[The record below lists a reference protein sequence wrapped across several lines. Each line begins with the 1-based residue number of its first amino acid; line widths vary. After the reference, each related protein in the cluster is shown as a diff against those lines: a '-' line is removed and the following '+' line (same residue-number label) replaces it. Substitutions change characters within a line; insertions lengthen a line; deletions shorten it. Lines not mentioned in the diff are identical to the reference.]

1 MNSKLPEELPN
12 WVFDT
17 AFPFSFAWDSTGRII
32 HCGRSLER
40 FLVQPSVGRAVTDLF
55 CMTRPA
61 GLFDAEWLN
70 AHQSTLMLIDVLGTS
85 LMLRGQVIAIAAGGP
100 WLFAGS
106 PWLTSPEQLNTLGL
120 SMADFAP
127 HDSTVDMLYVVQTQ
141 RVGNR
146 ELKDLNHRLN
156 EQGKQLVEKEQQA
169 RKLALVAEK
178 TSGAVTITDQAGRI
192 EWVNDSFTAMTGWSL
207 EEIRGRK
214 PGAFLQGEHTDRTM
228 TAHMRDQV
236 AKGLGFTVEI
246 LNYRKNGTPFL
257 NCMEVQPVTAVS
269 GQVSHFIAHGSDV
282 TARKLKEI
290 NSRIEAVVADVIM
303 AGSHTQSIIPACLE
317 RLAETLGAT
326 LGKWWCNVSHGQGL
340 VLKETWSPRETE
352 GMVSSNLTS
361 LALRAK
367 SAGSS
372 QWQPVSSE
380 SGVTDNSLISGLA
393 IPVAVEKRIF
403 GVLEFYLGFV
413 IPPDDEMLESLTRL
427 GSQIG
432 LILKRL
438 EAEEAYKEAER
449 IAHLGNWNLD
459 VLTGK
464 MEWSDEKYRIH
475 GYEPQEIPV
484 DMDFCLRSIHPD
496 DVESVRS
503 ALTGSIATGLPMK
516 AIYRIRRPS
525 GDIRHLKCNAEPL
538 LNTDGSIAT
547 LIGTVMDITELEH
560 ARSALRETEERWQ
573 LALESTGLGVW
584 DWDLESGS
592 IIYTDALLAML
603 GYQSED
609 WEKAPESWTTRV
621 HPDDLSMASSAMQLC
636 LKGELKQYV
645 SEHRMLC
652 KNGAWKW
659 VRHSGRVVATSPSGK
674 ALRLV
679 GTQMDI
685 QIRKSAEQSA
695 GKRAELINQ
704 IRDAQGHFIAA
715 ASLERVFAE
724 MIRIALSHSESAVGF
739 ILRKLD
745 DGSDK
750 NSMQCYGIPQFLL
763 NDETVGLL
771 DLESADGSRYLTY
784 KDLYSAALHKGE
796 AVIAH
801 KNISNSG
808 EGCDNPSDLVSFL
821 GLPVFHGLEIVGML
835 GLANRVGGYDQ
846 DFIKELDPFI
856 AAISSMIVAD
866 RELTRRRAAEEELR
880 AACDRAEA
888 ANRAKGNFLA
898 MMSHEI
904 RTPMNGV
911 LGMASLLRETNLS
924 PPQIEMVD
932 TVIQSGGALVRI
944 IDDILDFSKV
954 DAGLIR
960 LKLEQVSFEELLDG
974 VVDLLAQEAAAK
986 GLELITI
993 IHADLPPS
1001 FLGDV
1006 GRLRQILLN
1015 LMGNAVKFTEH
1026 GFVAVRVAPVNDG
1039 LEFSVIDSGIGV
1051 SPESTDLIFLPFRQ
1065 IDSSASRSAG
1075 GTGLGLAICK
1085 KLVRMM
1091 GGRMGVSSGNSGSQ
1105 FWFRI
1110 PFSSPIPTKLDDP
1123 STPRE
1128 QTSFWIADPMPL
1140 VREAILM
1147 AMGGEHSAALEIA
1160 TYDELV
1166 LQMNTKNSLPNL
1178 LFIDKKWITP
1188 VTQAWLEEKWALH
1201 GQQQP
1206 SVIFTRCETRCDG
1219 RGHRCLGRPLRRR
1232 SIREV
1237 VFPEQKSHLAAPAAI
1252 IPNTPLGLR
1261 VLIAEDNPINAT
1273 LIKLYLDKI
1282 GCDWILAKDG
1292 IEALMQFE
1300 KDHFDAILMDC
1311 QMPGMD
1317 GYEATK
1323 QIRSLEATQSS
1334 NRSKVG
1340 IIAVTANAL
1349 EGERTRCLE
1358 AGMDD
1363 YIAKPFGPQSLA
1375 EILLK
1380 NTNPNRPPQTG
1391 SLLEADQIG
1400 NQHYIQ
1406 GKHTL

>member
-1 MNSKLPEELPN
+1 MNSNLQEELPN
-12 WVFDT
+12 WVFDR

-40 FLVQPSVGRAVTDLF
+40 FLVHPSVGRSVTDLF

-85 LMLRGQVIAIAAGGP
+85 LMLRGQVIVISAGGP

-106 PWLTSPEQLNTLGL
+106 PWLTSPDQLNTLDL

-127 HDSTVDMLYVVQTQ
+127 NDSTVDMLYVVQTQ

-146 ELKDLNHRLN
+146 ELRDLNHRLN
-156 EQGKQLVEKEQQA
+156 EQSKQLVEKEQQA

-178 TSGAVTITDQAGRI
+178 TSGAVTITDPVGRI
-192 EWVNDSFTAMTGWSL
+192 EWVNDSFTAMTGWPL

-214 PGAFLQGEHTDRTM
+214 PGAFLQGDYTDRTI

-236 AKGLGFTVEI
+236 AKGQGFNVEI
-246 LNYRKNGTPFL
+246 LNYRKSGTPFL
-257 NCMEVQPVTAVS
+257 NCMEVQPVTDGS
-269 GQVSHFIAHGSDV
+269 GQISHFIAHGSDV

-290 NSRIEAVVADVIM
+290 NSKIEAVVADVIM
-303 AGSHTQSIIPACLE
+303 AGSHTQSIIPACLA
-317 RLAETLGAT
+317 RMAETLGAT
-326 LGKWWCNVSHGQGL
+326 QGKWWSNVTHSEEL
-340 VLKETWSPRETE
+340 VLEETWSPPGAE
-352 GMVSSNLTS
+352 GMARANLTS

-380 SGVTDNSLISGLA
+380 SGVTENSLMSGLA
-393 IPVAVEKRIF
+393 IPVAVEKRVF

-449 IAHLGNWNLD
+449 IAHLGNWNID

-503 ALTGSIATGLPMK
+503 ALTSSITTGLPINV
-516 AIYRIRRPS
+516 IYRIRRPS
-525 GDIRHLKCNAEPL
+525 GEIRHLKCNAEALP
-538 LNTDGSIAT
+538 NTNGAIAT

-573 LALESTGLGVW
+573 LALDSTGLGVW

-592 IIYTDALLAML
+592 MIYTDALLAML

-609 WEKAPESWTTRV
+609 WEKLPESWTSRV
-621 HPDDLSMASSAMQLC
+621 HPDDLSMASAAMQLC
-636 LKGELKQYV
+636 IKGEVNKYV

-652 KNGAWKW
+652 KNGVWRW

-704 IRDAQGHFIAA
+704 IRTAQGHFIAA
-715 ASLERVFAE
+715 PGLERVFAE
-724 MIRIALSHSESAVGF
+724 MIGIALSYSGSAIGF
-739 ILRKLD
+739 ILRKLGD
-745 DGSDK
+745 ESDI
-750 NSMQCYGIPQFLL
+750 SSIQCYGIPHISL

-771 DLESADGSRYLTY
+771 DLESVDGSRHLTY
-784 KDLYSAALHKGE
+784 KDLYTAALHKGE

-801 KNISNSG
+801 KNTSNAG
-808 EGCDNPSDLVSFL
+808 EDSNHPSDIVSFL
-821 GLPVFHGLEIVGML
+821 GLPIFHGLEMVGML
-835 GLANRVGGYDQ
+835 GLANRVEGYDQ

-866 RELTRRRAAEEELR
+866 RDLSRRRTAEEELR

-924 PPQIEMVD
+924 PPQIDMVD

-960 LKLEQVSFEELLDG
+960 LKMEQVSFEELLDG
-974 VVDLLAQEAAAK
+974 VVDLLAQDAASK

-993 IHADLPPS
+993 IHADLPHS

-1015 LMGNAVKFTEH
+1015 LMGNAVKFTES
-1026 GFVAVRVAPVNDG
+1026 GFVAIRVAPVNDG

-1085 KLVRMM
+1085 KLVKMM
-1091 GGRMGVSSGNSGSQ
+1091 GGRMGVSSSNSGSQ

-1110 PFSSPIPTKLDDP
+1110 PFDNPIHTNLDDH
-1123 STPRE
+1123 STRRE
-1128 QTSFWIADPMPL
+1128 QTPFWIADPMPL

-1147 AMGGEHSAALEIA
+1147 AMGGQHPAALEIA

-1166 LQMNTKNSLPNL
+1166 LHMDTKTPLPNL
-1178 LFIDKKWITP
+1178 LFIDKTWITP
-1188 VTQAWLEEKWALH
+1188 MTQAWLEERWAFH
-1201 GQQQP
+1201 GQQEP
-1206 SVIFTRCETRCDG
+1206 SVIFTRCETQCDG
-1219 RGHRCLGRPLRRR
+1219 REHRCLGRPLRRR

-1237 VFPEQKSHLAAPAAI
+1237 VFPQQQSHLATPAAI

-1261 VLIAEDNPINAT
+1261 VLIAEDNLINST

-1282 GCDWILAKDG
+1282 GCDWVLAKDG

-1300 KDHFDAILMDC
+1300 KDQFDAILMDC
-1311 QMPGMD
+1311 QMPRMD

-1323 QIRSLEATQSS
+1323 QIRRLETAQSS
-1334 NRSKVG
+1334 KRAKVG

-1380 NTNPNRPPQTG
+1380 NTNPAPPTQTS
-1391 SLLEADQIG
+1391 SLPEIDQIG
-1400 NQHYIQ
+1400 NQHHIQ